1 MSKAY
6 KSKTCVYCL
15 SRDSEDGDHVISRNF
30 FVAEKR
36 EGIPKVPACKACNNA
51 KSQLEHYLT
60 AVLPFGG
67 RHADASRTV
76 SQMVP
81 PRLAKNAK
89 LFDRLKSGWKS
100 ILRWRGQGQWVEES
114 VLPFDSEHLVR
125 YMEMVVKGLAWHHWK
140 LLFTAD
146 HIVQASFV
154 NEEGSRLLD
163 NLFKAKAK
171 SRVKENMG
179 EGTFM
184 YEAAQS
190 TECDEFTV
198 WRLSIYGLEA
208 GDDPRA
214 PLDRSSVIYAITSP
228 RSSRAA
234 AAALHLMVGPVK
246 RGQLRT

>member
-1 MSKAY
+1 
-6 KSKTCVYCL
+6 
-15 SRDSEDGDHVISRNF
+15 
-30 FVAEKR
+30 VAEKR

-67 RHADASRTV
+67 RHEDAGRAL

-100 ILRWRGQGQWVEES
+100 ILRWRGQGPWVEES
-114 VLPFDSEHLVR
+114 VLPFDSERLVR
-125 YMEMVVKGLAWHHWK
+125 YMEMVVKGLAWHHWN

-154 NEEGSRLLD
+154 NEEGSRFLA
-163 NLFKAKAK
+163 NLFNAKAK
-171 SRVKENMG
+171 SRVKESLG
-179 EGTFM
+179 DGTFT

-190 TECDEFTV
+190 TECDDFTV
-198 WRLSIYGLEA
+198 WRLSLYGVEA
-208 GDDPRA
+208 DGDPRA
-214 PLDRSSVIYAITSP
+214 PLDRS
-228 RSSRAA
+228 
-234 AAALHLMVGPVK
+234 
-246 RGQLRT
+246 